1 MNRLPPAKRAHILH
15 LLVEGMSLR
24 AASRVADVS
33 LNTVYKLLADA
44 GEACAAYHDEH
55 VRGVK
60 ARRVQCD
67 EIWSFIYAKGKNVP
81 TAKAPPPEA
90 GDVWTWTA
98 LEADTKLMISYAIGD
113 RSARTALAFME
124 DLRSRLATRVQLT
137 TDGHYAYLEAVEGA
151 FDYGEIDYA
160 QLVKMYG
167 TPTEAEKRYSPAV
180 CVGARK
186 RPISGRPAPA
196 HVSTSYVE
204 RQNLTMRMGMR
215 RFTRLTNAFS
225 KRLRGHLHMCS
236 LFFLHYNFVR
246 IHGTLGVS
254 PAMAA
259 GVTGELRDMDWMVSL
274 LPK

>member
-1 MNRLPPAKRAHILH
+1 MNRLSLEKRAHILH

-24 AASRVADVS
+24 AAARVADVS
-33 LNTVYKLLADA
+33 INTVYKLLADA

-60 ARRVQCD
+60 SLRVQCD
-67 EIWSFIYAKGKNVP
+67 EIWSFIYARAKNVP
-81 TAKAPPPEA
+81 LAKSPPPEA

-98 LEADTKLMISYAIGD
+98 MDADTKLMISYAIGD
-113 RSARTALAFME
+113 RTARTAAEFMK

-137 TDGHYAYLEAVEGA
+137 TDGYRVYADAVEAAFGA
-151 FDYGEIDYA
+151 DVDYA
-160 QLVKMYG
+160 QLVKVYG
-167 TPTEAEKRYSPAV
+167 EEEH

-186 RPISGRPAPA
+186 RRMVGSPDPAL
-196 HVSTSYVE
+196 VSTSYVE

-215 RFTRLTNAFS
+215 RFARLTNAHS
-225 KRLRGHLHMCS
+225 KKLVGHLRMCS

-246 IHGTLGVS
+246 IHSGLRVS

-259 GVTGELRDMDWMVSL
+259 GLSDELRDMEWIVGL
-274 LPK
+274 LRK